1 MLTGATYRNLGEI
14 QRICALLKD
23 LDVAM
28 NVDVGDDGCE
38 PQVVQARE
46 GCACLRIDCC
56 RRKPPISKELG
67 YAVGRVRGMA
77 AAKSVIDLV
86 NGVVHHDHATD
97 AILRFHTGKPTVPE
111 LVHKS
116 QRSKAALGPEASIP
130 SL

>member
-14 QRICALLKD
+14 QRICALLKY

-46 GCACLRIDCC
+46 CCACLRIDRCC
-56 RRKPPISKELG
+56 RKPPISKELCH
-67 YAVGRVRGMA
+67 AVGRVRGMA
-77 AAKSVIDLV
+77 AAKSIIDLV
-86 NGVVHHDHATD
+86 NGVVHYDHATD

-111 LVHKS
+111 LVHKP
-116 QRSKAALGPEASIP
+116 QRRKAALGPEAPIP